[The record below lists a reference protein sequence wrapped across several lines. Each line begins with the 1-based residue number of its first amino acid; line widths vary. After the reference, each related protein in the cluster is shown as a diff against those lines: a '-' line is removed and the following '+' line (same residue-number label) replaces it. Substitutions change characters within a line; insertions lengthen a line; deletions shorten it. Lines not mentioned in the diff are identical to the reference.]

1 MERRLNII
9 LDLDSTIIYGEEF
22 KKVNNLD
29 DIKEKYKNVHTMDTS
44 YYIIERYGLQ
54 DFLTFLF
61 KNFNVSVWTAASK
74 NYALFIIQEVILKND
89 DRKLD
94 WFFHS
99 DHCEISSDISK
110 SKEQK
115 DLNILWETFKITNYN
130 KDNTLIID
138 DNEFVF
144 KTQPTNCI
152 KVLPPFELKNKSYND
167 TFLEKL
173 QKELTDEFLNNKQN
187 TLEQSVKNINKL
199 NELNK

>member
-1 MERRLNII
+1 MEIYNVI

-22 KKVNNLD
+22 KKVNLD
-29 DIKEKYKNVHTMDTS
+29 DIKNIKQKYNNVHTMDTS
-44 YYIIERYGLQ
+44 YYIIERPDLQ

-74 NYALFIIQEVILKND
+74 NYALFIIKEVILKY

-99 DHCEISSDISK
+99 DHCDISSDISQ

-115 DLNILWETFKITNYN
+115 DLNILWEKFKITNYN

-138 DNEFVF
+138 DNELVF
-144 KTQPTNCI
+144 KTQTNNCI
-152 KVLPPFELKNKSYND
+152 KVLPPFELKNKSYD
-167 TFLEKL
+167 DKFLEKL
-173 QKELTDEFLNNKQN
+173 QKELSDEFLKKEDTLQN
-187 TLEQSVKNINKL
+187 CVNNINKL
-199 NELNK
+199 NENKL